1 MSSAAA
7 ATKPTILSLAP
18 SAASSG
24 LVATG
29 CRSAWRT
36 FVARSAEW
44 GKADLVHWIYGMLLP
59 LTRLAAEGGS
69 AVDDFS
75 HVDVRFV
82 DRLLRTARARVEDT
96 LFSLESAETR
106 VDFAWSMLASGAVV
120 PCADARGTAGFVPA
134 TTSGTLADRVLAL
147 VCADLLAAPE
157 DFETEVLCGSC
168 GSLRLG
174 ERPCCAA
181 SELRWAEPPTLRRPQ
196 RA

>member
-1 MSSAAA
+1 MSSA

-24 LVATG
+24 LVATE

-36 FVARSAEW
+36 FVERSQDW
-44 GKADLVHWIYGMLLP
+44 GKADLVHWIYGMLVP
-59 LTRLAAEGGS
+59 MTRLAVDARTPI
-69 AVDDFS
+69 DDFS

-134 TTSGTLADRVLAL
+134 ATSGPLADRVLAL
-147 VCADLLAAPE
+147 VAADLLAAPE
-157 DFETEVLCGSC
+157 AFETEVLCASC
-168 GSLRLG
+168 GCLRVR

-181 SELRWAEPPTLRRPQ
+181 SELRFAEPSTLRRPQ